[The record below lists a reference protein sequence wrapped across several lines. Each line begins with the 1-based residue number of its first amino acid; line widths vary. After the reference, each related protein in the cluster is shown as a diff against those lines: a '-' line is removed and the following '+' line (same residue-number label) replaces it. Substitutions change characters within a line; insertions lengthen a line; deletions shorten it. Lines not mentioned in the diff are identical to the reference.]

1 MAAFRQALF
10 SNWSRYWQPEEVFTY
25 VRAPYFPPDAGGEYS
40 NTGYVLLGMIIRS
53 ATGSTVAAEL
63 RRTVLDRAGLRSTF
77 LGAEEDWRG
86 DLAHPHLD
94 LNGDGIHEDL
104 GWNSQTAILSSF
116 WTSGAVISTP
126 SDVARFAKALFEG
139 GLLNAASLSEMR
151 SFQPLDVV
159 GTSIDY
165 GLGLMRLDILGRE
178 HWAHSGGLFGEY
190 AWFFYCPSTG
200 VSMAVAYNYP
210 LTQPG
215 PNPPGELLIALESL
229 ANGGGSNPAGTAAG
243 SMPSPEAAAQ
253 QSVYLAL
260 PPPVR

>member
-1 MAAFRQALF
+1 MF
-10 SNWSRYWQPEEVFTY
+10 SY

-77 LGAEEDWRG
+77 MGAEEDWRG
-86 DLAHPHLD
+86 ELAHPHLD

-104 GWNSQTAILSSF
+104 GWNPQTAILSSF

-139 GLLNAASLSEMR
+139 GLLNAASLSDMR
-151 SFQPLDVV
+151 SFRAMDVV

-165 GLGLMRLDILGRE
+165 GLGLMRLNILGRE
-178 HWAHSGGLFGEY
+178 QWAHSGGLFGEY
-190 AWFFYCPSTG
+190 SWFFYCPSTG

-210 LTQPG
+210 PTQPG

-229 ANGGGSNPAGTAAG
+229 ANNRAGNPATARQLLY
-243 SMPSPEAAAQ
+243 E
-253 QSVYLAL
+253 VL
-260 PPPVR
+260 PAPLR